1 MDAILNNLRSLEQCL
16 VHSGLWVNMFICY
29 NTYYHHL
36 SSIMDSW
43 FLSEDA
49 GRNSCEVDRQSIL
62 RFPTKQNAKCWW
74 RSSHA
79 RLFQAWLGNQYIKAI
94 ALPPSS
100 ILHFKPSTAEL
111 ANSAKNDAYNQA
123 GKTVCCG
130 NASVQQELQDNHSKS
145 FLTLAGR
152 FLHSIENSF
161 HNSSSTTN
169 DLRVRKRVQINKG
182 TARIPGK
189 CVVCKQE
196 SKVSSGYGMLQRLQ
210 TPYRVC
216 IVFLT
221 VVTVVTCILSG
232 PCFYLQ
238 CFQILS
244 DSLLRPCQRCQCACP
259 EQSLQWPQGWGLS
272 LGLANL
278 IDLIDLTD
286 LTSYSFCIFS
296 TK

>member
-1 MDAILNNLRSLEQCL
+1 M
-16 VHSGLWVNMFICY
+16 
-29 NTYYHHL
+29 
-36 SSIMDSW
+36 
-43 FLSEDA
+43 
-49 GRNSCEVDRQSIL
+49 
-62 RFPTKQNAKCWW
+62 
-74 RSSHA
+74 
-79 RLFQAWLGNQYIKAI
+79 FQAWLGNQYIKAI

-100 ILHFKPSTAEL
+100 ILHFKPSTAEF

-130 NASVQQELQDNHSKS
+130 NASVQQQLQDNHSKS

-196 SKVSSGYGMLQRLQ
+196 SKVCSGYGMLQRLQ

-216 IVFLT
+216 IVFFNSCYSCYLHT
-221 VVTVVTCILSG
+221 VWPMFLSPMLPNPVRFPASALPTLSVRLPRAIPAMAPRMRPVTWFGKFDRLDRLDVLLFLHL
-232 PCFYLQ
+232 FYQ
-238 CFQILS
+238 MSSQNRGTHA
-244 DSLLRPCQRCQCACP
+244 D
-259 EQSLQWPQGWGLS
+259 
-272 LGLANL
+272 
-278 IDLIDLTD
+278 
-286 LTSYSFCIFS
+286 
-296 TK
+296 